1 MDFTSMALSFA
12 HIENMIEEQ
21 REMEEYIG
29 ECVILSSTPKKR
41 LFSEMVAFNEASVS
55 DKIKAVFTRIKSFF
69 SKIWQK
75 FLEKLNAAFSNEKE
89 YLEKY
94 KDIIIGKKV
103 TLSSVKMANH
113 FKGIERVR
121 AAINKA
127 PTFAVPIDFNGVVS
141 SASKDGIIDFSSQS
155 GSMGIIKKKATDVA
169 KGADLSEA
177 REKYLV
183 EQYNSLVKIC
193 ASDSDIKID
202 ESSEASTK
210 LNEYFNGGEDET
222 FGADDLDM
230 KVMYKY
236 VYSVKELTDG
246 LNKMRENYMASM
258 TKNEQAYVASFEKYK
273 KLVDANKTAQKSN
286 DNKAK
291 TTAQSNID
299 AANSDLQ
306 NKLKEANKAVEDS
319 GEQKKQEESYV
330 YSKVLG
336 RIINEDGVVINA
348 GDSPD
353 SSGNKTS
360 TVKPGGNAVSNKG
373 ATDAAKAVHTTMNN
387 TNTAVKNNMDGSKT
401 SASTVGTADAKDVSE
416 NGIAEKMA
424 EYQSAAQSFIS
435 AYGTARNV
443 MFGSILNGANSAR
456 KDFMQIIR
464 AHVNVYLGTVNNTE
478 QDTGAT
484 SI

>member
-41 LFSEMVAFNEASVS
+41 LFSEMVAFNEASVG
-55 DKIKAVFTRIKSFF
+55 DKIKAVFARIKSFF
-69 SKIWQK
+69 SKIWQR

-141 SASKDGIIDFSSQS
+141 SASHDGIIDFSSQN
-155 GSMGIIKKKATDVA
+155 GTMGVIKKKATDVA

-246 LNKMRENYMASM
+246 LNKMKENYMSSM
-258 TKNEQAYVASFEKYK
+258 TKNEQAYIASFEKYK
-273 KLVDANKTAQKSN
+273 KLVDAKKSADNSN
-286 DNKAK
+286 DSNAKA
-291 TTAQSNID
+291 TAKQNID
-299 AANSDLQ
+299 TASSDLQ
-306 NKLKEANKAVEDS
+306 NKLKEANKAVEAN
-319 GEQKKQEESYV
+319 KKQATAESYV

-360 TVKPGGNAVSNKG
+360 TVKPGGNTVSNKG

-387 TNTAVKNNMDGSKT
+387 TNTAVKDNMDGTKA

-416 NGIAEKMA
+416 GEINEKMA

>member
-55 DKIKAVFTRIKSFF
+55 DKIKAVFARIKSFF

-127 PTFAVPIDFNGVVS
+127 PNFAVPIDFNGVVS
-141 SASKDGIIDFSSQS
+141 SASKDGKIDFSSQN
-155 GSMGIIKKKATDVA
+155 GTMGVIKSKATDVA

-258 TKNEQAYVASFEKYK
+258 TKNEQAYIASFEKYK
-273 KLVDANKTAQKSN
+273 KLVDANKSANNSNDSNAKATAQ
-286 DNKAK
+286 
-291 TTAQSNID
+291 QNINT
-299 AANSDLQ
+299 ANSDLE
-306 NKLKEANKAVEDS
+306 NKLKEANKAVEAN
-319 GEQKKQEESYV
+319 KKQATAESYV

-360 TVKPGGNAVSNKG
+360 TVKPGGNTVSNKG

-387 TNTAVKNNMDGSKT
+387 TNTAVKDNMDGTKA

-416 NGIAEKMA
+416 GEINEKMA

>member
-29 ECVILSSTPKKR
+29 ECVVLSSTPKKR
-41 LFSEMVAFNEASVS
+41 LFSEMVAFNEASAG
-55 DKIKAVFTRIKSFF
+55 DRIKAVFARIKSFF
-69 SKIWQK
+69 SKIWQR

-103 TLSSVKMANH
+103 TLTSVKMPNH
-113 FKGIERVR
+113 FKGIERVK
-121 AAINKA
+121 AATNKA
-127 PTFAVPIDFNGVVS
+127 PDFATPIDFNGVVS
-141 SASKDGIIDFSSQS
+141 SASSSGVIDFSNQNN
-155 GSMGIIKKKATDVA
+155 SMGVVKKNATAVA
-169 KGADLSEA
+169 KGTDLSEA

-183 EQYNSLVKIC
+183 QEYNNLVKIC
-193 ASDSDIKID
+193 ASDSGIKID

-258 TKNEQAYVASFEKYK
+258 TKNEQAYIASFEKYK

-286 DNKAK
+286 DDKA
-291 TTAQSNID
+291 TAQSNID
-299 AANSDLQ
+299 TANSDLE
-306 NKLKEANKAVEDS
+306 NKLKAANKDVKDS
-319 GEQKKQEESYV
+319 SESIQQNSYI

-353 SSGNKTS
+353 SSGNKTT
-360 TVKPGGNAVSNKG
+360 TVKSGGNAVSNKG

>member
-41 LFSEMVAFNEASVS
+41 LFSEMVAFNEASVG
-55 DKIKAVFTRIKSFF
+55 DKIKAVFARIKSFF
-69 SKIWQK
+69 SKIWQR

-103 TLSSVKMANH
+103 TLTSVKMPNH
-113 FKGIERVR
+113 CKGIERVK
-121 AAINKA
+121 AATNKA
-127 PTFAVPIDFNGVVS
+127 PDFATPIDFNGVVS
-141 SASKDGIIDFSSQS
+141 SASNSGIIDFSNQNN
-155 GSMGIIKKKATDVA
+155 SMGVVKKNATAVA
-169 KGADLSEA
+169 KGTDLSEA

-183 EQYNSLVKIC
+183 QEYNNLVKIC
-193 ASDSDIKID
+193 ASDSGIKID

-258 TKNEQAYVASFEKYK
+258 TKNEQAYTASFEKYK
-273 KLVDANKTAQKSN
+273 KLVDSQKSAFKSGN
-286 DNKAK
+286 
-291 TTAQSNID
+291 
-299 AANSDLQ
+299 
-306 NKLKEANKAVEDS
+306 KEANQKALGDLNAASNDLSKQVQDA
-319 GEQKKQEESYV
+319 KKATENAAKEEKKSQTESFF
-330 YSKVLG
+330 YSRVF
-336 RIINEDGVVINA
+336 
-348 GDSPD
+348 
-353 SSGNKTS
+353 NKTVLNEADIVTGSGPAESKNPS
-360 TVKPGGNAVSNKG
+360 TIKGGTNKVETPGASADVKS
-373 ATDAAKAVHTTMNN
+373 
-387 TNTAVKNNMDGSKT
+387 TNTQIKNANTGVKGNFDNSKT
-401 SASTVGTADAKDVSE
+401 SASAVGGADAQEVSDSD
-416 NGIAEKMA
+416 IAEKMA
-424 EYQSAAQSFIS
+424 EYQSAAQSFIN

>member
-55 DKIKAVFTRIKSFF
+55 DKIKAVFARIKSFF
-69 SKIWQK
+69 SKIWQR

-127 PTFAVPIDFNGVVS
+127 PNFAVPIDFNGVVS

-155 GSMGIIKKKATDVA
+155 GSMGVIKKKATDVA

-246 LNKMRENYMASM
+246 LNKMKENYMSSM
-258 TKNEQAYVASFEKYK
+258 TKNEQAYIASFEKYK
-273 KLVDANKTAQKSN
+273 KLVDAKKSADNSN
-286 DNKAK
+286 DSNAKA
-291 TTAQSNID
+291 TAKQNID
-299 AANSDLQ
+299 TANSDLQ
-306 NKLKEANKAVEDS
+306 NKLKEANKAVEAN
-319 GEQKKQEESYV
+319 KKQATAESYV

-353 SSGNKTS
+353 SSGNKSS
-360 TVKPGGNAVSNKG
+360 TIKPGGNTVSNKG

-387 TNTAVKNNMDGSKT
+387 TNTAVKDNMDGTKA

-416 NGIAEKMA
+416 GEIKEKMA

>member
-55 DKIKAVFTRIKSFF
+55 DKIKAVFARIKSFF
-69 SKIWQK
+69 SKIWQR

-141 SASKDGIIDFSSQS
+141 SAASNGGTIDFSNQNN
-155 GSMGIIKKKATDVA
+155 SMNVVKKNATAVA

-183 EQYNSLVKIC
+183 QEYNNLVKIC

-286 DNKAK
+286 DDKAK
-291 TTAQSNID
+291 TTAQSNINT
-299 AANSDLQ
+299 ANSDLE
-306 NKLKEANKAVEDS
+306 NKLKAANKDVEDNTKS
-319 GEQKKQEESYV
+319 TSESYI

-353 SSGNKTS
+353 SSGNKTT
-360 TVKPGGNAVSNKG
+360 TVKSGGNAVSNKG

-401 SASTVGTADAKDVSE
+401 SASTVGTADAKNVSE
-416 NGIAEKMA
+416 GDIAEKMA

>member
-29 ECVILSSTPKKR
+29 ECIILSSTPKKR
-41 LFSEMVAFNEASVS
+41 LFSEMVAFNEASVG
-55 DKIKAVFTRIKSFF
+55 DKIKAVFARIKSFF
-69 SKIWQK
+69 SKIWQR

-103 TLSSVKMANH
+103 TLTSVKMPNH
-113 FKGIERVR
+113 FKGIERVK
-121 AAINKA
+121 AATNKA
-127 PTFAVPIDFNGVVS
+127 PDFATPIDFNGVIS
-141 SASKDGIIDFSSQS
+141 SASSRGVIDFSNQNN
-155 GSMGIIKKKATDVA
+155 SMGVVKANATAVA
-169 KGADLSEA
+169 KGADLSET

-183 EQYNSLVKIC
+183 QEYNNLVKIC
-193 ASDSDIKID
+193 AADSGIKID

-258 TKNEQAYVASFEKYK
+258 TKNEQAYTASFEKYK
-273 KLVDANKTAQKSN
+273 KLVTNHLNANK
-286 DNKAK
+286 
-291 TTAQSNID
+291 
-299 AANSDLQ
+299 
-306 NKLKEANKAVEDS
+306 
-319 GEQKKQEESYV
+319 
-330 YSKVLG
+330 
-336 RIINEDGVVINA
+336 
-348 GDSPD
+348 
-353 SSGNKTS
+353 SGNKEDIKKANNDLKSGTADLVNQIKDAKKAV
-360 TVKPGGNAVSNKG
+360 TDAENEEKNAKQESYTYSRVFGTIFNEAIINNTNSSPSNKG
-373 ATDAAKAVHTTMNN
+373 SSTITGGTNDIDNKPAVGAANATSAAMKNAN
-387 TNTAVKNNMDGSKT
+387 AGVKNNFDRSKT
-401 SASTVGTADAKDVSE
+401 SASVVGTADANSVGQSD
-416 NGIAEKMA
+416 IADKMS
-424 EYQSAAQSFIS
+424 EYQSAAQSFIN

>member
-29 ECVILSSTPKKR
+29 ECIILSSTPKKR
-41 LFSEMVAFNEASVS
+41 LFSEMVAFNEASVG
-55 DKIKAVFTRIKSFF
+55 DKIKAVFARIKSFF
-69 SKIWQK
+69 SKIWQR

-127 PTFAVPIDFNGVVS
+127 PNFAVPIDFNGVVS
-141 SASKDGIIDFSSQS
+141 SASKDGIIDFSSQN
-155 GSMGIIKKKATDVA
+155 GTMGVIKKKATDVA

-183 EQYNSLVKIC
+183 DQYNGLVKIC

-246 LNKMRENYMASM
+246 LNKMKENYMSSM
-258 TKNEQAYVASFEKYK
+258 TKNEQAYIASFEKYK
-273 KLVDANKTAQKSN
+273 KLVDVKKSADNSNDSNAKATAQ
-286 DNKAK
+286 
-291 TTAQSNID
+291 QNINT
-299 AANSDLQ
+299 ANSDLE
-306 NKLKEANKAVEDS
+306 NKLKEANKAVEAN
-319 GEQKKQEESYV
+319 KKQATAESYV

-360 TVKPGGNAVSNKG
+360 TVKPGGNTVSNKG

-387 TNTAVKNNMDGSKT
+387 TNTAVKNNMDGTKA

-416 NGIAEKMA
+416 GEINEKMA

>member
-55 DKIKAVFTRIKSFF
+55 DKIKAVFARIKSFF

-127 PTFAVPIDFNGVVS
+127 PNFAVPIDFNGVVS
-141 SASKDGIIDFSSQS
+141 SASKDGKIDFSSQN
-155 GSMGIIKKKATDVA
+155 GTMGVIKSKATDVA

-193 ASDSDIKID
+193 ASDSGIKID

-246 LNKMRENYMASM
+246 LNKMKENYMSSM
-258 TKNEQAYVASFEKYK
+258 TKNEQAYIASFEKYK
-273 KLVDANKTAQKSN
+273 KLVDANKSANNSNDSNAKATAQ
-286 DNKAK
+286 
-291 TTAQSNID
+291 QNINT
-299 AANSDLQ
+299 ANSDLE
-306 NKLKEANKAVEDS
+306 NKLKEANKAVEAN
-319 GEQKKQEESYV
+319 KKQATAESYV

-360 TVKPGGNAVSNKG
+360 TVKPGGNTVSNKG

-387 TNTAVKNNMDGSKT
+387 TNTAVKDNMDGTKA

-416 NGIAEKMA
+416 GEINEKMA

>member
-55 DKIKAVFTRIKSFF
+55 DKIKAVFARIKSFF

-127 PTFAVPIDFNGVVS
+127 PNFAVPIDFNGVVS

-246 LNKMRENYMASM
+246 LNKMKENYMSSM
-258 TKNEQAYVASFEKYK
+258 TKNEQAYIASFEKYK
-273 KLVDANKTAQKSN
+273 KLVDAKKSADNSN
-286 DNKAK
+286 DSNAKA
-291 TTAQSNID
+291 TAKQNID
-299 AANSDLQ
+299 TANSDLQ
-306 NKLKEANKAVEDS
+306 NKLKEANKAVEAN
-319 GEQKKQEESYV
+319 KKQATAESYV

-353 SSGNKTS
+353 SSGNKSS
-360 TVKPGGNAVSNKG
+360 TIKPGGNTVSNKG

-387 TNTAVKNNMDGSKT
+387 TNTAVKDNMDGTKA

-416 NGIAEKMA
+416 GEINEKMA

>member
-55 DKIKAVFTRIKSFF
+55 DKIKAVFARIKSFF
-69 SKIWQK
+69 SKIWQR

-127 PTFAVPIDFNGVVS
+127 PNFAVPIDFNGVVS

-155 GSMGIIKKKATDVA
+155 GSMGVIKKKATDVA

-246 LNKMRENYMASM
+246 LNKMKENYMSSM
-258 TKNEQAYVASFEKYK
+258 TKNEQAYIASFEKYK
-273 KLVDANKTAQKSN
+273 KLVDAKKSADNSN
-286 DNKAK
+286 DSNAKA
-291 TTAQSNID
+291 TAKQNID
-299 AANSDLQ
+299 TANSDLQ
-306 NKLKEANKAVEDS
+306 NKLKEANKAVEAN
-319 GEQKKQEESYV
+319 KKQATAESYV

-353 SSGNKTS
+353 SSGNKSS
-360 TVKPGGNAVSNKG
+360 TIKPGGNTVSNKG

-387 TNTAVKNNMDGSKT
+387 TNTAVKDNMDGTKA

-416 NGIAEKMA
+416 GEIKEKMA

-464 AHVNVYLGTVNNTE
+464 ADVNLYLGTVNNTE